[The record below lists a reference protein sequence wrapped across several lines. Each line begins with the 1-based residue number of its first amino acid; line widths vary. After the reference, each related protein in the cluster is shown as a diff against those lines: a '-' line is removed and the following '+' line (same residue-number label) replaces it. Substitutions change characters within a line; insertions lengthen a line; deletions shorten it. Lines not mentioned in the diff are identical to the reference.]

1 MAGESMAPSKY
12 AAPQQRIPKSRSR
25 AAGVGRL
32 AAPRTLALHELA
44 AASARSALA
53 ATKTSK
59 KLYDQRPR
67 TAQSEYDR

>member
-1 MAGESMAPSKY
+1 M
-12 AAPQQRIPKSRSR
+12 
-25 AAGVGRL
+25 
-32 AAPRTLALHELA
+32 AAPRTVALHELA

-67 TAQSEYDR
+67 TARSEYDR